1 MTAVLIYGIISSH
14 SINRKV
20 ICMEALDVVVGIFT
34 DIIDVVFAFS
44 PATREVLINLFS
56 FFATSMGGVIEV
68 LQGIFS
74 TI

>member
-1 MTAVLIYGIISSH
+1 
-14 SINRKV
+14 
-20 ICMEALDVVVGIFT
+20 MEALDVVVGIFT